1 MYILSDMALSLCVS
15 AIFLIFPPIFSVIA
29 RFERYEE
36 PKNELYINMFRLAN
50 WLIHMSQEF
59 SDELLSH
66 SANLVLGNSLAISYL
81 ANVILG
87 TDM

>member
-50 WLIHMSQEF
+50 WLICHKNSVMNCCLIQQI
-59 SDELLSH
+59 L
-66 SANLVLGNSLAISYL
+66 SLAI
-81 ANVILG
+81 VWP
-87 TDM
+87 